1 MGWQD
6 GHGGSFGGG
15 SWNGPGMGTMGG
27 GGFNGGGG
35 NWGSNSGGGTGSG
48 SGAPRGTGLTTGS
61 TWYGNTAFGQPG
73 GMAQGYGTRMP
84 GGSLANL
91 RNLAGQSFSQPQQRT
106 PSLPSP
112 GGYATPVMQQP
123 IPPSPVIGAL
133 PPPAAMPPVARPY
146 VGIPPS
152 VTPGP
157 VSWDKAYRNMLNP
170 TAYMQHTQS
179 LAGQPNARVSTYAS
193 MPALRTTAGQ
203 RTYGVNEYGGLSGG
217 AWSAGSGK
225 DQSRVPGGY

>member
-6 GHGGSFGGG
+6 GHGGAFGGG
-15 SWNGPGMGTMGG
+15 SWNGPAHTSGGFGG
-27 GGFNGGGG
+27 GARGGSFGGG
-35 NWGSNSGGGTGSG
+35 SGGN

-73 GMAQGYGTRMP
+73 GMAQGYATKGANGQFGNFR
-84 GGSLANL
+84 SLAGAPMQGGYTADNGFPGV
-91 RNLAGQSFSQPQQRT
+91 RAQQRT
-106 PSLPSP
+106 PISP
-112 GGYATPVMQQP
+112 AS
-123 IPPSPVIGAL
+123 IPRPSPVTGAV
-133 PPPAAMPPVARPY
+133 PPPVALPPVARPY

-179 LAGQPNARVSTYAS
+179 IAGQPNARVSTYAPR
-193 MPALRTTAGQ
+193 PALRTTAGQ

-225 DQSRVPGGY
+225 DQSRLP